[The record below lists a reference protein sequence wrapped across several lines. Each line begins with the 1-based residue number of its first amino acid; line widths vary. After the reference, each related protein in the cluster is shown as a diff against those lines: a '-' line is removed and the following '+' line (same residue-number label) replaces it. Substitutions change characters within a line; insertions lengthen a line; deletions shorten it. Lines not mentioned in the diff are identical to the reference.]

1 MVNIKSFFENKG
13 SYLRHH
19 SFILS
24 LKGDSL
30 PSRLLVLGD
39 VRKIPSHGP
48 DEIVHKEGI
57 EFPSRGFNEQTYDRG
72 IAEGF
77 PVWEVGTHRTIKIR
91 NGNDLADDM
100 LLSRPSPCLRI
111 SGPVIFPVVLI
122 RNSDRDLRDLVQRCE
137 EGRAI
142 DRMGTSSLSIQL
154 H

>member
-1 MVNIKSFFENKG
+1 MGPEVQDSFRPACFLTG
-13 SYLRHH
+13 S
-19 SFILS
+19 
-24 LKGDSL
+24 
-30 PSRLLVLGD
+30 GD

-48 DEIVHKEGI
+48 DEVVHKERI
-57 EFPSRGFNEQTYDRG
+57 EFPSRGFNEQTQDRG
-72 IAEGF
+72 VAEGF
-77 PVWEVGTHRTIKIR
+77 PVWVVGAHRTIKIR

-100 LLSRPSPCLRI
+100 LFSRPSPCLRI